1 MSVCV
6 CVCSLLLTKT
16 AALLQAAYEKSAE
29 LREARREKLL
39 EYTRRQGKAYTLTA
53 TIAAKMQR
61 VKMIEK
67 EDAAAAEEA
76 DEFAHLGVFCMYSRS
91 LLPI

>member
-1 MSVCV
+1 MVKRQPY
-6 CVCSLLLTKT
+6 SLKT
-16 AALLQAAYEKSAE
+16 PQAAYEKSAE

-76 DEFAHLGVFCMYSRS
+76 DEFAHLGVFCMFSRS
-91 LLPI
+91 LFVSSDTCAYP